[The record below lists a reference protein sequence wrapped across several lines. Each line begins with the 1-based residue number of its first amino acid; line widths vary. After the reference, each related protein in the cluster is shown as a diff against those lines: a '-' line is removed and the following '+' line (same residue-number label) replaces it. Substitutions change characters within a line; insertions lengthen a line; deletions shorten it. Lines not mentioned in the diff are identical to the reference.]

1 VSTSQPP
8 NDQRPRFPSSRT
20 LQTLIQGVHLSVLT
34 LPLLVTAADQAHS
47 QSIRPRVDPFPAVV
61 HSQPTL
67 LKVDRSQVVVLD
79 LDLSPTPTLLP
90 SLDLPSAEAVDLALT
105 RSLTP
110 TRLPRTHL
118 SAVVDPDRTLS
129 PTPTLL
135 PRLDPLVEVDLDLTL
150 SRFPLP
156 HRLAHP

>member
-1 VSTSQPP
+1 MNTTRKKP

-47 QSIRPRVDPFPAVV
+47 QSRSIRPRVDPSPVV
-61 HSQPTL
+61 DL
-67 LKVDRSQVVVLD
+67 VLT
-79 LDLSPTPTLLP
+79 LSPTRTFLQ
-90 SLDLPSAEAVDLALT
+90 SLDLPSAEAVDLVLT

-110 TRLPRTHL
+110 TRLQRTHL
-118 SAVVDPDRTLS
+118 SVVADPDRTLF

-135 PRLDPLVEVDLDLTL
+135 PRLDPLVEADLDPTL